1 MQNTLF
7 VKVFFIAIFIVSS
20 NLISQDSH
28 LYNPFKYGEQSFFKN
43 SYLNSNRYLSL
54 TGFNSN
60 FNENYKKSLYLRV
73 LSSAKLNTPGSEKNK
88 LLFGRI

>member
-7 VKVFFIAIFIVSS
+7 VKVFFIANFIVSS

-60 FNENYKKSLYLRV
+60 FNENYKKVYTSECFRQQSLI
-73 LSSAKLNTPGSEKNK
+73 
-88 LLFGRI
+88 LLGQKKK